1 MTSNFFI
8 VPTFPDLFS
17 IMAIDLL
24 ARIIPRWHSWAKK
37 ASELKI
43 LTEAIYPF
51 PKVTPLFLGTI
62 IQNYRIRNKQPSAS
76 FQEWI
81 DRIQKAVS
89 DELVPSLREQNML
102 LPDEVYS
109 SQGMNDY
116 CLTKMSDFNSLI
128 AISQNC
134 KTPVF
139 ALTKEQISQQGKV
152 LKDTLQASSNFR
164 DSFSTL
170 ADRIINLTSNAE
182 GKAFINRLGEITAA
196 DAEEAQ
202 RAAELQV
209 EKERKVAEEAQRAA
223 ELQVEKERKVA
234 EEAKRAAEL
243 REKFDGNPNKDEIF
257 IKIQKIVSEELEMD
271 EEAIN
276 LDTNIS
282 QDLYAESMEIVEIIM
297 AVEEEFDIEIP
308 DEDAENLMRVGDL
321 EI

>member
-1 MTSNFFI
+1 MSPSLSSINQNLLMTSNFFI

-209 EKERKVAEEAQRAA
+209 EKERKVAEEA
-223 ELQVEKERKVA
+223 
-234 EEAKRAAEL
+234 KRAAEL